1 MRPIALRDGADLDG
15 FRRAVRRLAAA
26 RTAPEAVLWSVGAPS
41 LFGDE
46 APALENG
53 PPVFLPQAVGQ
64 LIETVV
70 CHGDPERYALLYR
83 LVWRVLN
90 GERALLDQH
99 ADPLVHRLERLDKA
113 VRRDIHKM
121 HAFLRFRA
129 LPALDGGE
137 RYIAWFEPDHHI
149 VEAVAPFF
157 VERFESMVWT
167 ILTPKGSLHWDRHRL
182 MTGPPAE
189 RPDSLTDDRFAEGW
203 LRYYESTFNPARVNP
218 TAMRA
223 EMPRKYWA
231 NMPET
236 AAIPAMVR
244 SAPAR
249 VQAMLEAEAAI
260 PRRRMPEKAVAA
272 MAKQAP
278 DSLAELNRLIQRS
291 EPLVPGATQAV
302 LGEGPEGAAIAIVGE
317 QPGDPE
323 DRDGRPFVGP
333 AGQLLTA
340 ALEEA
345 GIGRR
350 GLYLTNAVKHF
361 KFVQR
366 GKRRIHQSPTAG
378 EVKHYRW
385 WLMTELGF
393 VRPRLV
399 VALGATAA
407 LALSGR
413 PVSVLRERG
422 PMAFGRNG
430 DGRNG
435 DGWNGFVTVHPSYLL
450 RLPGDEE
457 RRQAQAEFVA
467 DLRRAAALA

>member
-1 MRPIALRDGADLDG
+1 MRPIALREGADLDG

-41 LFGDE
+41 LFGGED
-46 APALENG
+46 APPSETDA
-53 PPVFLPQAVGQ
+53 PVFLPQSVGR
-64 LIETVV
+64 LIETIV
-70 CHGDPERYALLYR
+70 CHSDPERYALLYR

-129 LPALDGGE
+129 LPDLEGGE
-137 RYIAWFEPDHHI
+137 RYAAWFEPDHHI

-157 VERFESMVWT
+157 VDRFESMVWT
-167 ILTPKGSLHWDRHRL
+167 ILTPKGSLHWDRQRL
-182 MTGPPAE
+182 MSGPPAE
-189 RPDSLTDDRFAEGW
+189 RPDSRTDDRFAEGW
-203 LRYYESTFNPARVNP
+203 QRYYESTFNPARVNP

-272 MAKQAP
+272 MARQAP

-317 QPGDPE
+317 QPGDQE

-345 GIGRR
+345 GIDR
-350 GLYLTNAVKHF
+350 GSLYLTNAVKHF

-399 VALGATAA
+399 VALGTTAA
-407 LALSGR
+407 LALTGR

-422 PMAFGRNG
+422 PMAF
-430 DGRNG
+430 

-457 RRQAQAEFVA
+457 RRRAQAAFVA

>member
-1 MRPIALRDGADLDG
+1 MHTITLREGADLDG

-317 QPGDPE
+317 QPGDQE
-323 DRDGRPFVGP
+323 DREGRPFVGP

-345 GIGRR
+345 GVDRG

-366 GKRRIHQSPTAG
+366 GKRRIHQSPTSG

-422 PMAFGRNG
+422 PMAF
-430 DGRNG
+430 DGR
-435 DGWNGFVTVHPSYLL
+435 NGFVTVHPSYLL

-457 RRQAQAEFVA
+457 RRRAQAEFVA